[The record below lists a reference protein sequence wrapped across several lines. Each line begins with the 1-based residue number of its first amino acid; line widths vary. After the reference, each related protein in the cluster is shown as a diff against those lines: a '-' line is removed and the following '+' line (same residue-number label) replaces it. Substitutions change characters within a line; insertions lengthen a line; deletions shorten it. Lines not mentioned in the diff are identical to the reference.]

1 MTFPP
6 ELPNEITVQAGHSV
20 DLELPSYAGSG
31 YSWSLESS
39 GDSDIANAVLGP
51 LVNAPAGP
59 PPQELGVSEPPA
71 LTVVPDQLTIT
82 GLSPG
87 TTHRHLTLRRPF
99 ATGPPAAQYDVQIS
113 VTTAI

>member
-6 ELPNEITVQAGHSV
+6 ELPAEISVRAGRSV

-31 YSWSLESS
+31 YSWSLEFPD
-39 GDSDIANAVLGP
+39 GTDIATAVLEP

-71 LTVVPDQLTIT
+71 LTLVPDRLTIT

-87 TTHRHLTLRRPF
+87 TTYCHLTLRRPF
-99 ATGPPAAQYDVQIS
+99 VPGPPAAQYDVH
-113 VTTAI
+113 VTVLP